1 MEILIL
7 FLLICLNGI
16 FAMSEIAVVSS
27 RKVRL
32 EQAAGKGNL
41 GARLAVKLVES
52 PTRFLST
59 VQIGITMVGIFA
71 GAYGEATIAADL
83 AARLEQVPS
92 IAPYSRIVATAIV
105 ILCITYL
112 SLVIGELVPKR
123 LALNAPEKIAALVAP
138 PMQVLSRIAAPFV
151 HLLTVSTDL
160 IVKLFPRASTDD
172 EMVTEQDIKD
182 LIEKGTEAGV
192 FQEQERELVD
202 RIFRLGDQQVS
213 ALMVPRADI
222 IWLESDAPTERVRI
236 AVATSSHSHFPVCQ
250 QGLDNIVG
258 VVHLK
263 DMVQSGLLTKAI
275 DLKTL
280 AQKPIFIPETMPAL
294 RLVEEFRKLKQHIAF
309 IHDEYG
315 VLVGLITLNDVVEGM
330 LGHMSKYGETEELLK
345 VQREDGSWLLDGT
358 LPVADLREIL
368 AVDALPHENRTKF
381 QTLAGFVMTY
391 LGRIPHTGDTFT
403 WERFRFEI
411 VDMDRHRIDKVLL
424 TVQRPKRPPEDLATE
439 SAE

>member
-7 FLLICLNGI
+7 LLLICVNGV

-41 GARLAVKLVES
+41 GAKLALKLVES

-71 GAYGEATIAADL
+71 GAFGEATIANDL
-83 AARLEQVPS
+83 GERLDQIFWLQPYGH
-92 IAPYSRIVATAIV
+92 IAATAIV
-105 ILCITYL
+105 ILTITYL

-123 LALNAPEKIAALVAP
+123 LALNAPEKVASFIAP
-138 PMQVLSRIAAPFV
+138 PMQVLSRVASPFV

-160 IVKLFPRASTDD
+160 IVKLFPGKAVND

-182 LIEKGTEAGV
+182 LIEKGTVAGV
-192 FQEQERELVD
+192 FQEQEQELVE

-222 IWLESDAPTERVRI
+222 VWLESDAPTERVRI
-236 AVATSSHSHFPVCQ
+236 AVATSSHSHFPVCNK
-250 QGLDNIVG
+250 GLDNIVG

-263 DMVQSGLLTKAI
+263 DMVQSGLLTRAI

-280 AQKPIFIPETMPAL
+280 AQKPIFVPETMPAL
-294 RLVEEFRKLKQHIAF
+294 RLVEEFRRTRQHIAF

-315 VLVGLITLNDVVEGM
+315 VLVGLITLNDIVEGM

-345 VQREDGSWLLDGT
+345 IQREDGSWLLDGT
-358 LPVADLREIL
+358 LAVADLREIL
-368 AVDALPHENRTKF
+368 EVEALPHENRTKF
-381 QTLAGFVMTY
+381 QTVAGFVMTY
-391 LGRIPHTGDTFT
+391 LGRIPHAGDTFT
-403 WERFRFEI
+403 WERFKFEV

-424 TVQRPKRPPEDLATE
+424 SFLRPKLPPEDLATE
-439 SAE
+439 SLE